1 MTFPQ
6 TTMKR
11 RKQTKHKKNAL
22 VSSWNYLHERS
33 LTSPKS
39 TNSMTTS
46 KLMCKPIT
54 SRTASVTCV
63 SSARNT
69 ITRILQKPLRIN
81 PLPSDLLSDQTS
93 IPLKQKTAP
102 PIVSI
107 SYHSSVQHPISEPYF
122 SSWGS
127 NHGFMSKWFFEKK
140 LCVSHPYT
148 HQRLCV

>member
-1 MTFPQ
+1 
-6 TTMKR
+6 
-11 RKQTKHKKNAL
+11 
-22 VSSWNYLHERS
+22 
-33 LTSPKS
+33 
-39 TNSMTTS
+39 MTTS

-107 SYHSSVQHPISEPYF
+107 SYHSSVQPTPDFWTLFLFLRFEPWFHVQMVLWEKTLCFTPIHTPTSVRITVHKQVGLTSYHAH
-122 SSWGS
+122 
-127 NHGFMSKWFFEKK
+127 NQ
-140 LCVSHPYT
+140 PYT
-148 HQRLCV
+148 NFIQKTKADFHLHEHT